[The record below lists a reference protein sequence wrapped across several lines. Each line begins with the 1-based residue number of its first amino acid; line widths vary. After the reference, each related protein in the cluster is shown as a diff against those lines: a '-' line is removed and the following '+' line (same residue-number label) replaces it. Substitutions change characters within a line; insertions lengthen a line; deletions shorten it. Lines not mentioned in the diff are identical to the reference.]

1 MWKKKF
7 LIVFLILF
15 FPSVAYLLLHT
26 GKNNFRK
33 LQVYGPKEVGSN
45 GDTLYHTIPPFR
57 FTDQSGHTVTE
68 KDLDGKVYVASFFFA
83 NCPDI
88 CPKMNNQ
95 VRRAADVYKDNKD
108 VAFVSF
114 TVNPEHD
121 TVPVLA
127 EYAAKLNATK
137 LPWSFLT
144 GNKDSIYKLAGE
156 GYLVYAAKG
165 KGSFQFFH
173 SQDLILIDK
182 DKRIRGIYDGLE
194 KKEVDTLID
203 EIAVLL
209 FEYEQKK

>member
-15 FPSVAYLLLHT
+15 FPSVAYLLLHS
-26 GKNNFRK
+26 GKNNFRQ
-33 LQVYGPKEVGSN
+33 LQVYGPKEVNAN

-57 FTDQSGHTVTE
+57 FTDQAGRNVTE

-83 NCPDI
+83 TCPDI
-88 CPKMNNQ
+88 CPKMNDQ
-95 VRRAADVYKDNKD
+95 VRRAAEKYKDNKD

-121 TVPVLA
+121 TSPVLA
-127 EYAAKLNATK
+127 EYAGKLNATR
-137 LPWSFLT
+137 LPWTFLT
-144 GNKDSIYKLAGE
+144 GNKDSIYRLAGD
-156 GYLVYAAKG
+156 GYLVYAAQG
-165 KGSFQFFH
+165 KGNAEFFH

-209 FEYEQKK
+209 FEYETKK